1 MWGISISASYFIL
14 VALRQD
20 SHSLLRKLLFSYA
33 PSCFYLLD
41 WMGFGFVCGS
51 RDCRGPRRQRQH
63 RCQFPVT
70 VHPPCGDL
78 NPFSEPEPDSPY
90 VVRPWSMRRYRRG
103 RRTERR
109 GEDWSNGEREKRRY
123 RLLQQPQRRAAAV
136 AARVD
141 HCRFRWRDRPRVD
154 AAAVQRGAQCPD
166 SYNSLMKFW

>member
-109 GEDWSNGEREKRRY
+109 GEE
-123 RLLQQPQRRAAAV
+123 QRRERREDIVCCSAAPPPSPRALTTVAFVGGIARALMRRQYNAV
-136 AARVD
+136 
-141 HCRFRWRDRPRVD
+141 HS
-154 AAAVQRGAQCPD
+154 VQIVTTP
-166 SYNSLMKFW
+166 